1 MIRGLK
7 TPISEKNRMLELRN
21 VHSYYGKSH
30 ILHGVRLDLKEGELV
45 CLLGRN
51 GVGKSTT
58 LKSIMGLAKPKE
70 GTIVFKGQE
79 VVGKEPYE
87 IARLGV
93 GYVPE
98 DRRIFKSLSVHENLV
113 IGSKAAARDG
123 SGRAPWTA
131 ERVYEHFPQ
140 LKNRQ
145 NNKGAHLSGGE
156 QQMLTV
162 ARTLMGNPEL
172 ILVDEPTE
180 GLAPLIVKDVLDM
193 LNTVRKSGVTI
204 LMVEQNF
211 KAAVKVA
218 DRFYVM
224 GKGQIVF
231 SGDSSELMAAE
242 EIRRNYLEV

>member
-1 MIRGLK
+1 
-7 TPISEKNRMLELRN
+7 MLEVRD

-30 ILHGVRLDLKEGELV
+30 ILHGVSLRLSEGELV

-58 LKSIMGLAKPKE
+58 LKSMMGLVKARKGSIRFKE
-70 GTIVFKGQE
+70 QE
-79 VVGKEPYE
+79 LIGKRPFE

-98 DRRIFKSLSVHENLV
+98 DRRIFRSLTVHENLS
-113 IGSKAAARDG
+113 IGIKGSEDG
-123 SGRAPWTA
+123 RKQGQGWTI
-131 ERVYEHFPQ
+131 EKIYDFFPL

-145 NNKGAHLSGGE
+145 NNKGGHLSGGE

-180 GLAPLIVKDVLDM
+180 GLAPLIVKDVLEM
-193 LNTVRKSGVTI
+193 LAAVRKSGVTI

-211 KAAVKVA
+211 KGAVKIA
-218 DRFYVM
+218 NRFYVM
-224 GKGQIVF
+224 GKGKVVF
-231 SGDSSELMAAE
+231 MGSVEELMAAE
-242 EIRRNYLEV
+242 DIRRDYLEV